1 MPRVQTREPAIGR
14 GKRADRMRNIR
25 RLGASPVGQHLD
37 HRVVAVRQ
45 QARPVG
51 RDLAPKLLSRTLA
64 DKRALG
70 AIAIDQPFAFEHVER
85 FANGCARHTA
95 FSRQIVHRRHLF
107 GDRPVA
113 RLDAAAEQA
122 RELDVTRDDASIQ
135 IDGRSFALRGLHF
148 VFDFVLR
155 DPRLFHR
162 IARYVIK
169 LTYRSMPAIGE
180 KTAVT
185 ISAMGSLLLAAGFA
199 LCGVAVAAAAERRSE
214 LVHYNDVQIDVVIDG
229 SGPAVVLLPSLAR
242 DSDDYDEVA
251 EGLAAAGFRVLRPK
265 PRGIGRS
272 TGPMTKITLHDFA
285 RDIAEVVKKLGGGKA
300 VVVGHAYGNWV
311 ARMTAADHPD
321 LVRGVV
327 IAAAA
332 AKQYAPELSTA
343 VTNAGNLSLSDEERL
358 AALRFAFFAPGN
370 DPTVWL
376 KGWHPEIRD
385 SQRAAAAAVK
395 QDEWWSGGTAPLLDL
410 QAENDPF
417 KPESKR
423 NEMKNEFGSRVTVM
437 VIPNASHALIP
448 EQPKAVVEAL
458 SRWIKS
464 LP

>member
-1 MPRVQTREPAIGR
+1 MLTIG
-14 GKRADRMRNIR
+14 GRA
-25 RLGASPVGQHLD
+25 
-37 HRVVAVRQ
+37 
-45 QARPVG
+45 
-51 RDLAPKLLSRTLA
+51 
-64 DKRALG
+64 
-70 AIAIDQPFAFEHVER
+70 
-85 FANGCARHTA
+85 
-95 FSRQIVHRRHLF
+95 
-107 GDRPVA
+107 
-113 RLDAAAEQA
+113 
-122 RELDVTRDDASIQ
+122 
-135 IDGRSFALRGLHF
+135 
-148 VFDFVLR
+148 
-155 DPRLFHR
+155 
-162 IARYVIK
+162 
-169 LTYRSMPAIGE
+169 
-180 KTAVT
+180 AVT
-185 ISAMGSLLLAAGFA
+185 MSAIGSLLLAAGFA
-199 LCGVAVAAAAERRSE
+199 LCGVAAATERQSE

-251 EGLAAAGFRVLRPK
+251 EGLAADGFRVLRPK

-343 VTNAGNLSLSDEERL
+343 VTQAGNLSLSDEQRL
-358 AALRFAFFAPGN
+358 AALRFGFFAPGN

-385 SQRAAAAAVK
+385 AQRAAAAAVK
-395 QDEWWSGGTAPLLDL
+395 QDEWWSGGTVPLLDL
-410 QAENDPF
+410 QAANDPF

-423 NEMKNEFGSRVTVM
+423 NEMKDEFGSRVTVM

>member
-1 MPRVQTREPAIGR
+1 MLTIG
-14 GKRADRMRNIR
+14 GRA
-25 RLGASPVGQHLD
+25 
-37 HRVVAVRQ
+37 
-45 QARPVG
+45 
-51 RDLAPKLLSRTLA
+51 
-64 DKRALG
+64 
-70 AIAIDQPFAFEHVER
+70 
-85 FANGCARHTA
+85 
-95 FSRQIVHRRHLF
+95 
-107 GDRPVA
+107 
-113 RLDAAAEQA
+113 
-122 RELDVTRDDASIQ
+122 
-135 IDGRSFALRGLHF
+135 
-148 VFDFVLR
+148 
-155 DPRLFHR
+155 
-162 IARYVIK
+162 
-169 LTYRSMPAIGE
+169 
-180 KTAVT
+180 AVT
-185 ISAMGSLLLAAGFA
+185 MSAIGSLLLAAGFA

-214 LVHYNDVQIDVVIDG
+214 LIHYNDVQIDVVIDG

-251 EGLAAAGFRVLRPK
+251 EGLAADGFRVLRPN

-343 VTNAGNLSLSDEERL
+343 VTQAGNLSLSDEQRL
-358 AALRFAFFAPGN
+358 AALRFGFFAPGN

-385 SQRAAAAAVK
+385 AQRAAAAAVK
-395 QDEWWSGGTAPLLDL
+395 QDEWWSGGTVPLLDL
-410 QAENDPF
+410 QAANDPF

-423 NEMKNEFGSRVTVM
+423 NEMKDEFGSRVTVM

>member
-1 MPRVQTREPAIGR
+1 MPDDQGEGSRDNFRDGVFASGR
-14 GKRADRMRNIR
+14 RF
-25 RLGASPVGQHLD
+25 
-37 HRVVAVRQ
+37 
-45 QARPVG
+45 
-51 RDLAPKLLSRTLA
+51 
-64 DKRALG
+64 RAL
-70 AIAIDQPFAFEHVER
+70 
-85 FANGCARHTA
+85 
-95 FSRQIVHRRHLF
+95 RR
-107 GDRPVA
+107 GR
-113 RLDAAAEQA
+113 AAA
-122 RELDVTRDDASIQ
+122 T
-135 IDGRSFALRGLHF
+135 
-148 VFDFVLR
+148 
-155 DPRLFHR
+155 
-162 IARYVIK
+162 
-169 LTYRSMPAIGE
+169 
-180 KTAVT
+180 
-185 ISAMGSLLLAAGFA
+185 
-199 LCGVAVAAAAERRSE
+199 ERRSE

-343 VTNAGNLSLSDEERL
+343 VTKAGNLSLSDEERL

-385 SQRAAAAAVK
+385 SQRAAVAAVK